1 MKIITEIGV
10 LVVET
15 VMKYCITKTKL
26 NDVTTIY

>member
-15 VMKYCITKTKL
+15 VMKYYITKTKL
-26 NDVTTIY
+26 NNVTTIY